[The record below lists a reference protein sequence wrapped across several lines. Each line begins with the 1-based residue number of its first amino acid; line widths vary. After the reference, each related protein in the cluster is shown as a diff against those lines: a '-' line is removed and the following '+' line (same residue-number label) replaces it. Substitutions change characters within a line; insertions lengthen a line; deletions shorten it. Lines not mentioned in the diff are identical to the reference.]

1 MQSWT
6 LSGRE
11 AEALHAQEE
20 DEAAANM
27 EDEDEE
33 EDPIKKI
40 IQSRYCSLV
49 LLAPFSV
56 HTYRYRFGFFALYC
70 FYYFLFSLV
79 QIFLLLKACPKE
91 QLCAHNLFFDL
102 TVRHRYAMLQF
113 LSTVNIYL
121 QYQYVLFNDLPG
133 NTETSSGSDPGRS
146 GCGGWGVMFLHWHC
160 SFIKQWNEFMR
171 KTGIKR
177 RLRYP

>member
-49 LLAPFSV
+49 LLAPFFCTV
-56 HTYRYRFGFFALYC
+56 HTYSCRYGFSIAFVIFFFHWFKFFFIESIFKSTNKVPTIC
-70 FYYFLFSLV
+70 FL
-79 QIFLLLKACPKE
+79 I
-91 QLCAHNLFFDL
+91 
-102 TVRHRYAMLQF
+102 
-113 LSTVNIYL
+113 L
-121 QYQYVLFNDLPG
+121 QYQYIG
-133 NTETSSGSDPGRS
+133 T
-146 GCGGWGVMFLHWHC
+146 
-160 SFIKQWNEFMR
+160 
-171 KTGIKR
+171 
-177 RLRYP
+177 LRYVAVPEYR

>member
-1 MQSWT
+1 VQSWT

-49 LLAPFSV
+49 LLSPFFC
-56 HTYRYRFGFFALYC
+56 TYSCRYGFSC
-70 FYYFLFSLV
+70 FL
-79 QIFLLLKACPKE
+79 FLLLFSFFLGLNYFLQKISYKSTTKVATICS
-91 QLCAHNLFFDL
+91 LF
-102 TVRHRYAMLQF
+102 
-113 LSTVNIYL
+113 L
-121 QYQYVLFNDLPG
+121 QYIDMVWYVAVP
-133 NTETSSGSDPGRS
+133 
-146 GCGGWGVMFLHWHC
+146 
-160 SFIKQWNEFMR
+160 KYR
-171 KTGIKR
+171 KYIPSKPVTYVPYNLSI
-177 RLRYP
+177 

>member
-49 LLAPFSV
+49 LLAPFFCSYGAYSCQYGFSIAFVMFFFPSV
-56 HTYRYRFGFFALYC
+56 QFIFTESINKSTVQLKMSTICFF
-70 FYYFLFSLV
+70 V
-79 QIFLLLKACPKE
+79 
-91 QLCAHNLFFDL
+91 L
-102 TVRHRYAMLQF
+102 TVPYIGMVIYSSKYRQ
-113 LSTVNIYL
+113 YL
-121 QYQYVLFNDLPG
+121 QYQYVLYNLLPG
-133 NTETSSGSDPGRS
+133 ITETSSDPGRS
-146 GCGGWGVMFLHWHC
+146 MGGGGGVGFYINFGR
-160 SFIKQWNEFMR
+160 S
-171 KTGIKR
+171 
-177 RLRYP
+177 

>member
-1 MQSWT
+1 VQSWT

-49 LLAPFSV
+49 LLAPFFR
-56 HTYRYRFGFFALYC
+56 TYLQLSIRV
-70 FYYFLFSLV
+70 FLFSIAFV
-79 QIFLLLKACPKE
+79 IFFFPWFK
-91 QLCAHNLFFDL
+91 LFF
-102 TVRHRYAMLQF
+102 TEIIYK
-113 LSTVNIYL
+113 STTKVSKIC
-121 QYQYVLFNDLPG
+121 F
-133 NTETSSGSDPGRS
+133 
-146 GCGGWGVMFLHWHC
+146 
-160 SFIKQWNEFMR
+160 
-171 KTGIKR
+171 
-177 RLRYP
+177 

>member
-49 LLAPFSV
+49 LLAPFFCTVPTAVDMGFSV
-56 HTYRYRFGFFALYC
+56 FDC
-70 FYYFLFSLV
+70 FY
-79 QIFLLLKACPKE
+79 
-91 QLCAHNLFFDL
+91 
-102 TVRHRYAMLQF
+102 
-113 LSTVNIYL
+113 
-121 QYQYVLFNDLPG
+121 
-133 NTETSSGSDPGRS
+133 
-146 GCGGWGVMFLHWHC
+146 
-160 SFIKQWNEFMR
+160 
-171 KTGIKR
+171 
-177 RLRYP
+177 

>member
-49 LLAPFSV
+49 LLAPFFRTV
-56 HTYRYRFGFFALYC
+56 HTYRFRYGFSC
-70 FYYFLFSLV
+70 FQFFLLFSFFLGL
-79 QIFLLLKACPKE
+79 IF
-91 QLCAHNLFFDL
+91 F
-102 TVRHRYAMLQF
+102 
-113 LSTVNIYL
+113 
-121 QYQYVLFNDLPG
+121 
-133 NTETSSGSDPGRS
+133 TES
-146 GCGGWGVMFLHWHC
+146 
-160 SFIKQWNEFMR
+160 I
-171 KTGIKR
+171 
-177 RLRYP
+177 